1 MVLAISDVAMG
12 YGKLFGVF
20 FHTVS
25 CVGTFFLSP
34 GGSAFLFTVSFS
46 RLLFFPLILRSMLLK
61 HQQFKMFISPAYF
74 HSMKH

>member
-34 GGSAFLFTVSFS
+34 EGSSFLFTVSFS
-46 RLLFFPLILRSMLLK
+46 RLVLRSMLLK